1 MFKMEIKTGG
11 AAFRDENGNLDPYG
25 YEVAKL
31 LENTAYYLRHG
42 ETGGVLID
50 INGNKVGSWSYE
62 D

>member
-11 AAFRDENGNLDPYG
+11 AAFRDDDGNLDPYG

-31 LENTAYYLRHG
+31 LENAAYHVRHG
-42 ETGGVLID
+42 ETSGILMDV
-50 INGNKVGSWSYE
+50 NGNKVGHWKLE